1 MSSGGSKMRQR
12 ENARERVPMRRRP
25 YPDCRKLAK
34 ADFFTALVCALLVCL
49 HVQWLAAQG
58 QKVAWSAQE
67 QGIVA
72 QLRDLRRL
80 PDEQRAHVTT
90 DLARAIRQLPA
101 SPNRL
106 ILANGLANL
115 STEGDFGHDTLQEVA
130 TTLAAALRET
140 PPAEDKGQPAAPFV
154 ELAQLVRY
162 EHVHASLDS
171 PQFTAAMAKLDA
183 DD

>member
-1 MSSGGSKMRQR
+1 MRQG
-12 ENARERVPMRRRP
+12 ENARGRIPMRRRP

-34 ADFFTALVCALLVCL
+34 ADSFIALVFAVVVCL
-49 HVQWLAAQG
+49 HAEWLAAQG

-72 QLRDLRRL
+72 QLRNLRSL
-80 PDEQRAHVTT
+80 PDEQRAHVTA
-90 DLARAIRQLPA
+90 DLARAIGQLPA
-101 SPNRL
+101 SSNRL

-140 PPAEDKGQPAAPFV
+140 PPAEDKSQPAAPFV

-162 EHVHASLDS
+162 EHVQASIDS
-171 PQFTAAMAKLDA
+171 PQFTAGDGQAGCR
-183 DD
+183 

>member
-1 MSSGGSKMRQR
+1 
-12 ENARERVPMRRRP
+12 
-25 YPDCRKLAK
+25 
-34 ADFFTALVCALLVCL
+34 LVCALVLCL

-67 QGIVA
+67 QSIVA
-72 QLRDLRRL
+72 QLRDLRSL

-140 PPAEDKGQPAAPFV
+140 PPAEDNGQPAAPFV

-162 EHVHASLDS
+162 EHVQASLDS
-171 PQFTAAMAKLDA
+171 HQFTAAMTKLDA
-183 DD
+183 DDQRREW